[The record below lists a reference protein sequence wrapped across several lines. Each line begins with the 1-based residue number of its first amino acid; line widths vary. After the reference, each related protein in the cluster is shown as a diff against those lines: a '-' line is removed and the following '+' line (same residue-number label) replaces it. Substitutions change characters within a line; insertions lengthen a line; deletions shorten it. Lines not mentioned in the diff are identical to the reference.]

1 MPSSHFTKM
10 LSELKDLSLAFRKT
24 RPSLSLSS
32 ANGWSME
39 GAAETAAAKTQR
51 KRSGRRRRMGKKQAA
66 HFFKGTAAES
76 TKTST
81 GEAEIR
87 KDERGTVLCLY
98 R

>member
-1 MPSSHFTKM
+1 
-10 LSELKDLSLAFRKT
+10 
-24 RPSLSLSS
+24 
-32 ANGWSME
+32 
-39 GAAETAAAKTQR
+39 
-51 KRSGRRRRMGKKQAA
+51 MGKKQAA